1 MGRSAV
7 LLIAMLVGCTSVHR
21 IPAPEPLPPSGAPT
35 QSLSLYTQGLLKA
48 ASGDLDG
55 AREALSNARVYD
67 PGAVSIL
74 LALAKVEMTAGDI
87 PAARKLYAQATGVEG
102 ARSEAWL
109 ELGRVELAFGDAEVG
124 RNALRRAVDLG
135 DAWEARAR
143 LISDSLHRGLDP
155 EGLNEWCSRSVVD
168 PIELRVRA
176 ELRVKAGDPRGGIDD
191 YLSVLELRSFD
202 LSLVGPIVSVA
213 TQQGMAVP
221 ALMGADRVLESQA
234 HSSAA
239 HMVLGLLSSWVGDH
253 VAAIDSLEEAERL
266 GVRLEPSALRALDV
280 ARKAVQRPANGV
292 QLKPPPLG
300 DPISRSIS
308 AVESSQWEAAEAAIE
323 VGLRESPNDARLL
336 YIRSQLHLKR
346 DGELAALPHVTRVLK
361 FHPGYG
367 PALNLWAWIQAETDG
382 DLALGEERIREA
394 LMVQPQMGSY
404 WDTLGWILHLR
415 GEHEAAEGALVR
427 ALRMSPKD
435 DTVRGH
441 LKTVREQLERNRGE
455 N

>member
-1 MGRSAV
+1 MGRCAV
-7 LLIAMLVGCTSVHR
+7 LLMAMLMGCTSVHR

-55 AREALSNARVYD
+55 AREALSTARVYD

-87 PAARKLYAQATGVEG
+87 LAARKLYANATRVEG

-109 ELGRVELAFGDAEVG
+109 ELGRVELAFGDAAVG
-124 RNALRRAVDLG
+124 RDALRRAIQLG
-135 DAWEARAR
+135 DSWEARAR

-155 EGLNEWCSRSVVD
+155 EGLNEWCVRSVVD
-168 PIELRVRA
+168 PVELRVRA
-176 ELRVKAGDPRGGIDD
+176 DLRVKAGDPRGGIDD
-191 YLSVLELRSFD
+191 YLSVLEVRTFD

-213 TQQGMAVP
+213 SQQGMAVP
-221 ALMGADRVLESQA
+221 ALMGADRVLEQQA
-234 HSSAA
+234 HSPAVL
-239 HMVLGLLSSWVGDH
+239 MVLGLLSSWVGDH
-253 VAAIDSLEEAERL
+253 AAAIGALEEAERL

-280 ARKAVQRPANGV
+280 ARKAAERPATAV
-292 QLKPPPLG
+292 PFKPPPLG
-300 DPISRSIS
+300 DPISRSIA
-308 AVESSQWEAAEAAIE
+308 AVESNQWDSAEAAIV

-346 DGELAALPHVTRVLK
+346 DGGLAALPHVNRVLQ

-367 PALNLWAWIQAETDG
+367 PALNLWAWIQAETGG
-382 DLALGEERIREA
+382 DLALGEARIREA
-394 LMVQPQMGSY
+394 LKAQPRMGSY

-415 GEHEAAEGALVR
+415 GDHKAAQRALSR
-427 ALRMSPKD
+427 ALRLSPKD
-435 DTVRGH
+435 DTVREH
-441 LKTVREQLERNRGE
+441 LKTVREHLERDRGE
-455 N
+455 D